1 MGMEEIL
8 AQADYLMHVAVS
20 KCDSWDDAQ
29 DIVQNT
35 LLEGMLALK
44 KGTQINNAKNWLCT
58 VLNRKYYDLLREKY
72 RKPLVFFGTD
82 FEAFMEKESA
92 EFTPDTDE
100 ELSEAEN
107 IRRLV
112 AGLTG
117 QYREIIVKHYFHG
130 QGVKEIAEKLS
141 LPENTVKSR
150 LRLGRDRLRKEL
162 TMEKYEKQSYEP
174 ENLWISS
181 SGCGGDNGE
190 PYSLVKNDRITM
202 NLLILAYE
210 KPVSIPE
217 LADAI
222 GISTTYIEPIVERLV
237 GGELMKKTG
246 DKVYTD
252 FIIYTEKDIT
262 NTFEIQKQLATDL
275 WEDLWKY
282 IEEGLNTLRNKAFYK
297 KQNPAQA
304 VKLEGYFVLHS
315 VYRAVIK
322 VRDEVSGTGN
332 SYDYPLRKAG
342 GRWYAMGSRYPAD
355 YDYDNSPV
363 TKYGISG
370 EAGGVYEYLPGAK
383 KVGLY
388 DYDTDALGKTHSIY
402 SIVGDWMASRE
413 IVTKFLYAVYRN
425 DERMLSGI
433 SAKAIENINAF
444 EELDFV
450 ERLPEGKLKLNV
462 PVLTLDEKNDFYELM
477 NEYRDIFATTFHDEF
492 LKMIKNPT
500 EVPKQIK
507 QDVPEFLRYIHTCCY
522 FPSALIY
529 ELREHGKLFKDCKR
543 PVSPVFMF
551 VEPE

>member
-1 MGMEEIL
+1 MGMEELL

-20 KCDSWDDAQ
+20 KCDSWEDAR

-82 FEAFMEKESA
+82 FEALIEKESV
-92 EFTPDTDE
+92 EFTPDTDG

-210 KPVSIPE
+210 NPVTIPE
-217 LADAI
+217 LADA
-222 GISTTYIEPIVERLV
+222 
-237 GGELMKKTG
+237 
-246 DKVYTD
+246 
-252 FIIYTEKDIT
+252 
-262 NTFEIQKQLATDL
+262 
-275 WEDLWKY
+275 
-282 IEEGLNTLRNKAFYK
+282 
-297 KQNPAQA
+297 
-304 VKLEGYFVLHS
+304 
-315 VYRAVIK
+315 
-322 VRDEVSGTGN
+322 
-332 SYDYPLRKAG
+332 
-342 GRWYAMGSRYPAD
+342 
-355 YDYDNSPV
+355 
-363 TKYGISG
+363 
-370 EAGGVYEYLPGAK
+370 
-383 KVGLY
+383 
-388 DYDTDALGKTHSIY
+388 
-402 SIVGDWMASRE
+402 
-413 IVTKFLYAVYRN
+413 
-425 DERMLSGI
+425 
-433 SAKAIENINAF
+433 
-444 EELDFV
+444 
-450 ERLPEGKLKLNV
+450 
-462 PVLTLDEKNDFYELM
+462 
-477 NEYRDIFATTFHDEF
+477 
-492 LKMIKNPT
+492 
-500 EVPKQIK
+500 
-507 QDVPEFLRYIHTCCY
+507 
-522 FPSALIY
+522 
-529 ELREHGKLFKDCKR
+529 
-543 PVSPVFMF
+543 
-551 VEPE
+551 